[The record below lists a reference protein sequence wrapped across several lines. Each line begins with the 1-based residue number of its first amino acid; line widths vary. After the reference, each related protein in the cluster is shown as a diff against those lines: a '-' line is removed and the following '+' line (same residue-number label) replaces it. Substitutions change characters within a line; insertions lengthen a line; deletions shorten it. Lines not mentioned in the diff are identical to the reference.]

1 MAWHMG
7 EILAV
12 VAFREAAVFD
22 GAGVGTQDNGFLKRL
37 KDSDTSHSP
46 SRPSGGQL
54 PSLDSASYRD
64 VLLSRLSRT
73 CLWRRLRSPP
83 PPPPRHP
90 LPAALRLSPRR
101 SGSLPCRCSSLRQRL
116 HTIHLLPRDKATHL
130 SKFAP
135 SGLLLLLHQRRFSLY
150 LI

>member
-46 SRPSGGQL
+46 SRPSVGQL
-54 PSLDSASYRD
+54 PSLDSAHHE
-64 VLLSRLSRT
+64 LSSCFLACPVCGGAS
-73 CLWRRLRSPP
+73 SPP
-83 PPPPRHP
+83 PPAS
-90 LPAALRLSPRR
+90 PACSPASLSSQKRLLLTR
-101 SGSLPCRCSSLRQRL
+101 LWCLRQRL
-116 HTIHLLPRDKATHL
+116 HAIHLLPRDKATHP

-135 SGLLLLLHQRRFSLY
+135 VGLFLLLHQKKAL
-150 LI
+150 